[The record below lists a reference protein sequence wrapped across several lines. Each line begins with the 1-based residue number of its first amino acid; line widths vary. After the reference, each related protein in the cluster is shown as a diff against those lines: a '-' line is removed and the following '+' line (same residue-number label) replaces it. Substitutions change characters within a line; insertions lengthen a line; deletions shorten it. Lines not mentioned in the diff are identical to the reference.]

1 MSLQL
6 GVGHTVP
13 IGLIQ

>member
-6 GVGHTVP
+6 GDPV
-13 IGLIQ
+13 LM